1 MYEAVDALTSRIG
14 LGIMRELAT
23 EGPQTASE
31 LMTSLGL
38 ARRQTLLRTLY
49 RLEEAGVVVADLPPD
64 QRRGRT
70 AVYSL
75 VPEQVSRYFQQ
86 LEGFALG
93 GEIEPPPSDV

>member
-23 EGPQTASE
+23 KGPQTASE
-31 LMTSLGL
+31 LMSSLAL

-49 RLEEAGVVVADLPPD
+49 RLEEAGVVVADLAPD
-64 QRRGRT
+64 QRRGRA

-75 VPEQVSRYFQQ
+75 VPEQVSMYFKQ
-86 LEGFALG
+86 LESFALG
-93 GEIEPPPSDV
+93 SEIEPPPVDV